1 MKKRIFSIFA
11 FLLILIGL
19 FVAAYIASRVL
30 IPPGKGALQ
39 VTSNIKAQVF
49 LDDKNIGNTNFCKC
63 SQNETIDSR
72 EYTIRLVPEDKT
84 QTPFTG
90 KIRIQPNVLT
100 AVERTFL
107 VGSYASSS
115 ILTLEKTSEK
125 DASLFVASI
134 PDGALVTLDGNR
146 VGATPYFQKSI
157 SASEHE
163 LEIRKQGF
171 GKKTLRIRAVAGYK
185 LVINAVL
192 GTEATGGDETSASP
206 TPLPTVLTPAP
217 ISSVQVK
224 ISQTPTG
231 FLRVR
236 KEPST
241 GGSEIGRVN
250 PGEIYSILDEKSGWY
265 QIKLKDETSGWIS
278 STYAQKIS
286 IQ

>member
-11 FLLILIGL
+11 FLLILTGL
-19 FVAAYIASRVL
+19 FIAVYIASQVL

-39 VTSNIKAQVF
+39 VTSNIKAKVF
-49 LDDKNIGNTNFCKC
+49 LDDKNIGTTNFCKC

-72 EYTIRLVPEDKT
+72 EYTIRIVPEDKT
-84 QTPFTG
+84 QIPFTR
-90 KIRIQPNVLT
+90 KIRITPNVLT
-100 AVERTFL
+100 AIERTFL

-134 PDGALVTLDGNR
+134 PDGALVTLDGNQ
-146 VGATPYFQKSI
+146 VGATPYFQKNI

-171 GKKTLRIRAVAGYK
+171 GKKTLRIRAVSGYK
-185 LVINAVL
+185 LVVNSVL
-192 GTEATGGDETSASP
+192 GTEATDQDETSVSP
-206 TPLPTVLTPAP
+206 TPLPSTLTPTPA
-217 ISSVQVK
+217 SSTQVK

-236 KEPST
+236 KEPSVA
-241 GGSEIGRVN
+241 GSEIGRVS
-250 PGEIYSILDEKSGWY
+250 PGETYSLLDEKNGWY
-265 QIKLKDETSGWIS
+265 QIKLRDETSGWIS